1 MKFSKYL
8 IVMLSG
14 LLLSGCAELELASHA
29 VKQFPGTPGRHQ
41 QEQAQ
46 AATPTQAGNF
56 KVGKPYKVDGKWYTP
71 KESYEF
77 EESGIASWYGPDFH
91 GKKTANG
98 EIYDQNELTAAHRTL
113 QMPSFVRV
121 TNLENGRS
129 VIVRVND
136 RGPFKRSRVID
147 VSSKAAD
154 LLGFKGK
161 GTAKVKLQVLSEES
175 KQVAQAAIRG
185 EDVRGTEIALNQGR
199 QPAYAEPAQQGFQT
213 ASLNGGPIDREVLTP
228 MPSMHMKAGQMY
240 PNPVVSN
247 MPVSPTTIYVQ
258 TGSFTNP
265 ENAAKLAYQ
274 LQNYGPVQV
283 AQAQVNGQTF
293 YRVRIP
299 AGDVGA
305 ADILLDRLAKEA
317 GQPKAIITVN

>member
-1 MKFSKYL
+1 MKLSRYFIL
-8 IVMLSG
+8 LLSG
-14 LLLSGCAELELASHA
+14 LLLSGCAELEVASHV
-29 VKQFPGTPGRHQ
+29 VKKFPGTPGSRQ
-41 QEQAQ
+41 QEQSQ
-46 AATPTQAGNF
+46 SPTQAGNF

-71 KESYEF
+71 KESYDF
-77 EESGIASWYGPDFH
+77 EETGIASWYGPDFH
-91 GKKTANG
+91 GKHTANG
-98 EIYDQNELTAAHRTL
+98 ETYDQNELTAAHRTL

-161 GTAKVKLQVLSEES
+161 GTAKVRLQVLSDES
-175 KQVAQAAIRG
+175 KQLAKAAIRG
-185 EDVRGTEIALNQGR
+185 EDVRGTEVALNQGR
-199 QPAYAEPAQQGFQT
+199 QPTYMEPAAQPPGTYQT
-213 ASLNGGPIDREVLTP
+213 ASLAGPIEREVLTP
-228 MPSMHMKAGQMY
+228 MPSMHMKAGMMY

-258 TGSFTNP
+258 TGSFTNQA
-265 ENAAKLAYQ
+265 NAARLAQQ

-283 AQAQVNGQTF
+283 TEALVKGQTF

-299 AGDVGA
+299 AGSVDE
-305 ADILLDRLAKEA
+305 ADILLDRLMREA
-317 GQPKAIITVN
+317 GQPKAIITVH